1 MKQYIMEP
9 GADAIR
15 LVDAEVPKL
24 GPKDVKVQLKAA
36 SLNYR
41 DFLMRQYAKE
51 AIVPFSDGAGVVVEV
66 GAEVQDFQVGD
77 RVLGLFFPNWIDGEI
92 TREIHGVARGGGSV
106 DGMLSEFVLGHE
118 QSFVAVPEHLDF
130 AEAATLPC
138 AGLTAWHALFE
149 HARPAKKG
157 DTILIQGTGGV
168 SIFALQLA
176 VAFGLKTIVLSSSD
190 EKLARVKEMGA
201 THTINYRDTPD
212 WDQGVWELT
221 GKRGV
226 DLVVEVGGAGTFERS
241 MKSVKYHGVISLI
254 GVLTG
259 TAAEVNPFMIVG
271 KSLQVFGIYVGSK
284 AMQHR
289 FHAALEEHSLTPVVD
304 SVFEFEDADS
314 AYVHQ
319 KSGKHFGNVVVR
331 GMDA

>member
-1 MKQYIMEP
+1 MMKQYVMEP

-15 LVDAEVPKL
+15 LVDATETEV
-24 GPKDVKVQLKAA
+24 GVKDVKVELKAA

-41 DFLMRQYAKE
+41 DILMRKRAPE

-66 GAEVQDFQVGD
+66 GAEVEDFKVGD

-92 TREIHGVARGGGSV
+92 TREIHGVARGGGDV
-106 DGMLSEFVLGHE
+106 DGMLSEFVVGHE

-130 AEAATLPC
+130 EEASTLPC

-176 VAFGLKTIVLSSSD
+176 VAFGLKTIVLSSSS
-190 EKLARVKEMGA
+190 EKLERVQEIGA
-201 THTINYRDTPD
+201 THTINYLETPD
-212 WDQGVWELT
+212 WDKEVWRITE
-221 GKRGV
+221 KRGV
-226 DLVVEVGGAGTFERS
+226 DLVVEVGGAGTLERS
-241 MKSVKYHGVISLI
+241 MKAVKYHGVISLI

-259 TAAEVNPFMIVG
+259 TQAEVNPFPVVG

-284 AMQHR
+284 EMHHR
-289 FHAALEEHSLTPVVD
+289 FHAALEKHAIKPVVD
-304 SVFEFEDADS
+304 KVFAFEAAEE
-314 AYVHQ
+314 AYTHQ

-331 GMDA
+331 GL